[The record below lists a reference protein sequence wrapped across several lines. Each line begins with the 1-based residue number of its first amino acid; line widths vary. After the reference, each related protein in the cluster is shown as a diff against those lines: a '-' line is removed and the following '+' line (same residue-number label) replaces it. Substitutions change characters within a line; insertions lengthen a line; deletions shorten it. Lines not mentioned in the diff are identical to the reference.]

1 MIELRGVHKAFAG
14 RPVLVDLDLRCD
26 RGEVLFIIGTSG
38 VGKSVTIKHLVG
50 LLRVDAGEIW
60 LDGRRIDALPERAFH
75 AIRRRVA
82 MVFQGATLFDSMTL
96 AENVALPLR
105 KHGRMRA
112 AAALADARRRL
123 DEVGLADFVDRYP
136 AELSDGMRKRG
147 AIARALTLDPE
158 VVLFDEPTTGLD
170 PINARRVDRLIRELA
185 DRRGV
190 TAIVVSHD
198 LASIFAIA
206 DRIAFLYQGGVRA
219 CGTPA
224 EIRGSDDP
232 VVQQFIQGRAS
243 GPMGTPGF

>member
-112 AAALADARRRL
+112 AAALAVDDLSARASTRRQL
-123 DEVGLADFVDRYP
+123 RMVCGLVGLS
-136 AELSDGMRKRG
+136 AEVLAPLGNPG
-147 AIARALTLDPE
+147 
-158 VVLFDEPTTGLD
+158 VVHYCG
-170 PINARRVDRLIRELA
+170 
-185 DRRGV
+185 
-190 TAIVVSHD
+190 H
-198 LASIFAIA
+198 
-206 DRIAFLYQGGVRA
+206 RISAPGGVGRTPSGAPGRRA
-219 CGTPA
+219 KT
-224 EIRGSDDP
+224 R
-232 VVQQFIQGRAS
+232 
-243 GPMGTPGF
+243 